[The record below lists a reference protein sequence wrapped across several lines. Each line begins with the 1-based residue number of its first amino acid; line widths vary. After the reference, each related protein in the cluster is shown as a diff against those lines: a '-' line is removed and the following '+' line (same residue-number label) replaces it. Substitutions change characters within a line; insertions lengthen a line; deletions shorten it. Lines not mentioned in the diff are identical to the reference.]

1 MKTSKIKNTIKAIAR
16 IVTRKTKLAILE
28 NVQIEAGFIFASNLD
43 IFVKLALPDNSLNT
57 GYCLN
62 FAELKKA
69 SEMFENINY
78 LENEAGKITFNADEA
93 KIKYSYTETDNLFK
107 PIETAYKL
115 AFEIGPDMAKLETA
129 CKFVS
134 EDKLR
139 PQMCYV
145 AINNNHIV
153 STNAHFLYFDEIYF
167 KQHGPDMAD
176 ILISPQVIK
185 IIKDINTVG
194 WTVYE
199 SEGYLKFTD
208 GINTIWQRPET
219 NNFPNWQSILPQN
232 HETAITANK
241 KELINEVKKAAN
253 FNSIKTIAI
262 NANGT
267 LKVEAKDEDI
277 NTEYSKELK
286 EYSKEGPDIKIGF
299 NADYLNAILP
309 ELETEIVHIKL
320 TGYSRAAIINN
331 KFLLMP
337 IIINY

>member
-28 NVQIEAGFIFASNLD
+28 NVQIEAGYIFASNLD

-78 LENEAGKITFNADEA
+78 LENEEGKVIFEADGA
-93 KIKYSYTETDNLFK
+93 KVKYSHAETNDIFK

-134 EDKLR
+134 KDELR
-139 PQMCYV
+139 PQMCYI

-185 IIKDINTVG
+185 IIKDINTIG

-199 SEGYLKFTD
+199 SEKYLKFTD

-286 EYSKEGPDIKIGF
+286 EYSKDGPDIKIGF

-309 ELETEIVHIKL
+309 ELETETIHFKL
-320 TGYSRAAIINN
+320 SGNNRAAIINN

>member
-28 NVQIEAGFIFASNLD
+28 NVQIEAGYIFASNLD

-78 LENEAGKITFNADEA
+78 LENEAGKITFEADEA

-107 PIETAYKL
+107 PIEKAYNL

-129 CKFVS
+129 CKFIS
-134 EDKLR
+134 KDELR
-139 PQMCYV
+139 PQMKYV
-145 AINNNHIV
+145 AVNSNHIAA
-153 STNAHFLYFDEIYF
+153 TNAIYLYFEPVYN
-167 KQHGPDMAD
+167 KTEAN
-176 ILISPQVIK
+176 ILISPEVIK
-185 IIKDINTVG
+185 IIKDINTLG

-199 SEGYLKFTD
+199 SEQHLKFTD
-208 GINTIWQRPET
+208 GTNTIWQLIESSK
-219 NNFPNWQSILPQN
+219 FPNFMQIIPQN
-232 HETAITANK
+232 YETAITANK

-267 LKVEAKDEDI
+267 LKIEASDI
-277 NTEYSKELK
+277 DYNTEYSKELK
-286 EYSKEGPDIKIGF
+286 EYSKAGPDIKIAF
-299 NADYLNAILP
+299 NAEYLNTILT
-309 ELETEIVHIKL
+309 ELETETVLFQLSPNK
-320 TGYSRAAIINN
+320 TAIINN
-331 KFLLMP
+331 KYLLYP
-337 IIINY
+337 IVNTY

>member
-16 IVTRKTKLAILE
+16 IVTRKTKLPILE
-28 NVQIEAGFIFASNLD
+28 NVQIEAGYIFASNLD
-43 IFVKLALPDNSLNT
+43 IFVKLALPDNSLNS

-62 FAELKKA
+62 FAEFKKA
-69 SEMFENINY
+69 AEMFENINY
-78 LENEAGKITFNADEA
+78 LENEEGKVIFEADGA
-93 KIKYSYTETDNLFK
+93 KVKYSYTETDNIFK
-107 PIETAYKL
+107 FIETSYKL

-134 EDKLR
+134 KDELR
-139 PQMCYV
+139 PQMNYI

-194 WTVYE
+194 WEVYE
-199 SEGYLKFTD
+199 SNHYLMFSD
-208 GINTIWQRPET
+208 GLNKIYQVVEK
-219 NNFPNWQSILPQN
+219 NNFPNWQAILPQN

-241 KELINEVKKAAN
+241 KELLNEVKKAAN

-262 NANGT
+262 NANGC
-267 LKVEAKDEDI
+267 LKVEAKDENL

-309 ELETEIVHIKL
+309 ELETETVHIKL
-320 TGYSRAAIINN
+320 TGYSKAAIINN